1 MGYLYFK
8 ALHIVFMVTWFAGLF
23 YIIRLF
29 IYQHEALGESN
40 EAIARAMVKKFKVMA
55 YRLWYIIAWPSM
67 LLTLFFGVIMLP
79 IWWGE
84 LWMMI
89 KLIMVGLLVG
99 YHLFTHRIF
108 LDFQRGN
115 YRYSSLMLRFFN
127 EGATIF
133 LIAIVFLAVLK
144 RIEGLWAGI
153 LVFVVFGLVLIFA
166 VLKKRKMRK

>member
-29 IYQHEALGESN
+29 IYQQEALGESN
-40 EAIARAMVKKFKVMA
+40 EAIAQAMVKKFKIMA

-67 LLTLFFGVIMLP
+67 VLTLVFGVFMLP
-79 IWWGE
+79 LWWGE
-84 LWMMI
+84 VWMTI

-99 YHLFTHRIF
+99 YHFFTHRIF
-108 LDFQRGN
+108 LDFQREN

-133 LIAIVFLAVLK
+133 LIAIVFLAVVK
-144 RIEGLWAGI
+144 RIEGVWAGV
-153 LVFVVFGLVLIFA
+153 LVFVLFLLLLVYA
-166 VLKKRKMRK
+166 WVKKRKNRK